1 MSIQYACN
9 GVAHHITCEG
19 GFGDAHTNGQ
29 NLDGEDADVG
39 VLRSELAEERD
50 VGQQTDA
57 DAMDK

>member
-1 MSIQYACN
+1 
-9 GVAHHITCEG
+9 V
-19 GFGDAHTNGQ
+19 HTNGQ

-57 DAMDK
+57 DAVDK